1 MAGSVRGDRALVRSG
16 SPPPADHRPVGS
28 AVYRTP
34 GLYGAFALCMAQPLP
49 ALNSPSQRQWRPLH
63 LGGFRRASLCCFLS
77 HVSCRPPVGLGG
89 SLPLYARRRQKML
102 SHTQTSVVDCPTCGR
117 PIEISDHQLWQAM
130 CCSHCGGDFVSYR
143 RPNGTLGAARVRGL
157 PPGPFLFSGA
167 ASWLPFLSA
176 SGAASRGECCA
187 SPLPEHSSR
196 AVPPRPWPDC
206 RVRRCPSDRIR

>member
-1 MAGSVRGDRALVRSG
+1 MAGSYPGDGTLVRTG
-16 SPPPADHRPVGS
+16 SPPPADRRQVS
-28 AVYRTP
+28 SRAYRTR
-34 GLYGAFALCMAQPLP
+34 GLFSASALCVAQPLP

-77 HVSCRPPVGLGG
+77 HVSCQPPVGPA
-89 SLPLYARRRQKML
+89 SPLPLYARRRQKML

-157 PPGPFLFSGA
+157 PPGPFLFSDAAAWRPFPSASDA
-167 ASWLPFLSA
+167 ASQA
-176 SGAASRGECCA
+176 GRRV
-187 SPLPEHSSR
+187 SPLPAHSSR
-196 AVPPRPWPDC
+196 AALPGP
-206 RVRRCPSDRIR
+206 